1 MIIHSIKVTC
11 PACEECVE
19 IDVSSQD
26 VKIEAYNGETLVSFR
41 CTQCDEYID
50 REALEKEY
58 I

>member
-1 MIIHSIKVTC
+1 MTC